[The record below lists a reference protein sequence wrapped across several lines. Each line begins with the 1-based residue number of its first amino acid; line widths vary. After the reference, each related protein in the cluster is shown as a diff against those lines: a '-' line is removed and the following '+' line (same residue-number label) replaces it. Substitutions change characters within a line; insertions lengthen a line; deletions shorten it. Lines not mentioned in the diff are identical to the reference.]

1 MGKFKKLTLLLLFIL
16 FFVTYS
22 KAPTDSTVE
31 QLIAAQYEEGN
42 KIMQAAKAN
51 AGNDKMAQDIS
62 SLMER
67 MMPTLERVEISI
79 VTASRVTVL
88 LAVPLISP
96 KRLREIA
103 ELIKPYL
110 TFIKSRENGRWII
123 NGFNNLC

>member
-67 MMPTLERVEISI
+67 MMPTLERVENIDCNRVKGNRTFSC
-79 VTASRVTVL
+79 TADITQTIAGNSRTNKT
-88 LAVPLISP
+88 I
-96 KRLREIA
+96 
-103 ELIKPYL
+103 
-110 TFIKSRENGRWII
+110 
-123 NGFNNLC
+123 FNVYHAKGEWTLDN

>member
-1 MGKFKKLTLLLLFIL
+1 MGKFKKLTLFLLFIL

-31 QLIAAQYEEGN
+31 QLIAAQYEEGI

-67 MMPTLERVEISI
+67 IMPTLERVENIDCNRVKGNRTFSC
-79 VTASRVTVL
+79 TADITQTIAGNSRTNKT
-88 LAVPLISP
+88 I
-96 KRLREIA
+96 
-103 ELIKPYL
+103 
-110 TFIKSRENGRWII
+110 
-123 NGFNNLC
+123 FNVYHAKGEWTLDN